1 MIDYQ
6 IGQVIRSRKVN
17 YARPRIAA
25 VALVGLAFAFGLSRT
40 GTTTITTGPTMK
52 PMNSC
57 EVACGE
63 RGGVKVH
70 AGGSGP
76 VHVGS

>member
-1 MIDYQ
+1 MTAKTD
-6 IGQVIRSRKVN
+6 
-17 YARPRIAA
+17 RILGRVSAITLLTLA
-25 VALVGLAFAFGLSRT
+25 FSFGLART

-63 RGGVKVH
+63 RGGIKVH
-70 AGGSGP
+70 AGGSGTA
-76 VHVGS
+76 HVGS